1 MRVPVIDADSLARN
15 WWAVLLRGIA
25 GVLFGIITFVAPG
38 ISLAALVLVY
48 GAYALVDGVFAVV
61 SAVRRHGSTDRWW
74 VMLIEGIVGIAA
86 GLLTFFWPGITAL
99 ALLYL
104 IAAWSLVTGVM
115 EVIAAVR
122 LRKIIVGEWLLALS
136 GILSIGFGILLALFP
151 APGALAVVL
160 WIGAYAIVFGCLLIA
175 LGLRLRSWQRHG
187 TAHPATAAA

>member
-25 GVLFGIITFVAPG
+25 AVMFGIITFVAPG

-61 SAVRRHGSTDRWW
+61 SALRRHGSTDRWW

-86 GLLTFFWPGITAL
+86 GLVTFFWPGITAL

-104 IAAWSLVTGVM
+104 IAAWSLLTGVM

-122 LRKIIVGEWLLALS
+122 LRKIIAGEWLLALS
-136 GILSIGFGILLALFP
+136 GVLSIGFGVLLALFP
-151 APGALAVVL
+151 APGALAVLL
-160 WIGAYAIVFGCLLIA
+160 WIGAYAIVFGCLLVA

>member
-38 ISLAALVLVY
+38 ISLATLVLVY

-74 VMLIEGIVGIAA
+74 VMLIEGIAGIAA
-86 GLLTFFWPGITAL
+86 GLVTFFWPGITAL

-104 IAAWSLVTGVM
+104 IAVWSLLTGVM

-122 LRKIIVGEWLLALS
+122 LRKIIAGEWLLALS
-136 GILSIGFGILLALFP
+136 GVPSIGFGVLLALFP

-160 WIGAYAIVFGCLLIA
+160 WIGAYAIVFGCLLVA